1 MKNLMLIFV
10 MFFVFISKNINSEN
24 TVEYITEGSATT
36 VIKSFK
42 LSNGS
47 EFSTFESKGSW
58 TDNFG
63 NYGKNL
69 CKGVIDKGINKNVSL
84 IVMCESIDKNGYKTW
99 ALNKRDGEFVG
110 GVGGNEIVDTTIPKK
125 HLYIGTKCKFAIKYL
140 DEMNFY
146 KNKCIHLPQ
155 MVRKLFHNPIN
166 RLVYF

>member
-1 MKNLMLIFV
+1 MNKKYKDISSFFYIMNIMKNLMPPLF
-10 MFFVFISKNINSEN
+10 MFFFILSMNIRSEN
-24 TVEYITEGSATT
+24 TVDYITEGSDTT
-36 VIKSFK
+36 EIKSFK

-99 ALNKRDGEFVG
+99 
-110 GVGGNEIVDTTIPKK
+110 
-125 HLYIGTKCKFAIKYL
+125 H
-140 DEMNFY
+140 
-146 KNKCIHLPQ
+146 
-155 MVRKLFHNPIN
+155 
-166 RLVYF
+166 